1 MLNKNQIKDFM
12 SAMNEAGVSNPMDV
26 SLEDMTIFADTQGV
40 QLDEVIEFCQIAEEM
55 NFSGLDFKVPTKPGV
70 SEQEIGLLVEDYR
83 AWLKEKNLKNNLK
96 SLQDYLKEKS
106 QNEEVTKELLV
117 KIPRFLSENKITE
130 LSDEEKP
137 AATEPKA
144 EETPAPKAD
153 EPKKPEE
160 ETQHSDTE
168 ETDKTPADPAKDEG
182 KKGEEPKAPASEPVQ
197 MSDDEK
203 KSAKEQLTN
212 LKDKIAKADFA
223 DANSVKEFIECC
235 GQVVELG
242 KKFGKPEEF
251 AKTVFDK
258 PAEEPKADE
267 GKKPEAPKTTPA
279 PTTEEPGKEPKAPEG
294 KPANFSGEDKPSKGK
309 FDYFDL
315 YLKK

>member
-1 MLNKNQIKDFM
+1 MLTKNQIKDFM
-12 SAMNEAGVSNPMDV
+12 SAMNEAGISNPMDV
-26 SLEDMTIFADTQGV
+26 PLEEMTIFADTQGV
-40 QLDEVIEFCQIAEEM
+40 ELDEVIEFCQIADEM
-55 NFSGLDFKVPTKPGV
+55 NFSGYDFKVPTEPGV

-83 AWLKEKNLKNNLK
+83 AWLKEKNLRNNLK

-106 QNEEVTKELLV
+106 QNDEVTKELIV
-117 KIPRFLSENKITE
+117 KIPRYWSENKLTE

-137 AATEPKA
+137 TTEPKT
-144 EETPAPKAD
+144 EETPAPKA
-153 EPKKPEE
+153 EESKKPEE

-168 ETDKTPADPAKDEG
+168 ETDKTPEG
-182 KKGEEPKAPASEPVQ
+182 KKDEPTQ

-203 KSAKEQLTN
+203 KSAKEQLTT

-258 PAEEPKADE
+258 PVEEPTAPAALKSDE

-279 PTTEEPGKEPKAPEG
+279 TTTETKTPEG

-309 FDYFDL
+309 FDYFNL
-315 YLKK
+315 YIKK

>member
-12 SAMNEAGVSNPMDV
+12 SAMKENGDVSPMDV
-26 SLEDMTIFADTQGV
+26 SLENMTIFADTQGV
-40 QLDEVIEFCQIAEEM
+40 ELDDVIEFCQIAEEM
-55 NFSGLDFKVPTKPGV
+55 NFSGLDFKVPEKPGV
-70 SEQEIGLLVEDYR
+70 SEQEISLLVEDYR

-96 SLQDYLKEKS
+96 SLQEYLKEKS
-106 QNEEVTKELLV
+106 KNEEVTKELLV
-117 KIPRFLSENKITE
+117 KIPRFWSENKLTE
-130 LSDEEKP
+130 LSDEEKS
-137 AATEPKA
+137 
-144 EETPAPKAD
+144 APKAD

-160 ETQHSDTE
+160 ETQHSDEE
-168 ETDKTPADPAKDEG
+168 ETDKTPVDPVKDEG
-182 KKGEEPKAPASEPVQ
+182 KKGEESKTSKSESVQ

-203 KSAKEQLTN
+203 KSVKEQLTN

-223 DANSVKEFIECC
+223 DANSVKEFINCC
-235 GQVVELG
+235 GQVVELS

-258 PAEEPKADE
+258 PTEEPKADE

-279 PTTEEPGKEPKAPEG
+279 PTTEEPGKETKAPEG

-309 FDYFDL
+309 FDYFNL
-315 YLKK
+315 YIKK